1 MFLNDFI
8 ALFYPD
14 LCLVCGNNLLKHE
27 ECICTTCLHKTP
39 KTNCF
44 KQKENEVSKIFW
56 GRSKLENAAALFT
69 FNKDGNA
76 QKLIH
81 TLKYEEGKN
90 VGIFLGEQLGF
101 AIKESEF
108 FNNIDIVIAVPLHP
122 KKQKLR
128 GYNQSAYLAKGIK
141 EVLSVPIN
149 KKSLLRIENTD
160 SQTRKKRFS
169 RWENMMNSFD
179 LKNSNKLMDKHIL
192 LVDDVVTTGATLEA
206 CAQKLLEIKGVKV
219 SIVTIAVA

>member
-44 KQKENEVSKIFW
+44 KQRENEVSKIFW

-128 GYNQSAYLAKGIK
+128 GYNQSSYLAKGIK

>member
-27 ECICTTCLHKTP
+27 ECICITCLHKTP

-141 EVLSVPIN
+141 EVLSIPIN

-206 CAQKLLEIKGVKV
+206 CAQKILEIKGVKV

>member
-1 MFLNDFI
+1 M
-8 ALFYPD
+8 
-14 LCLVCGNNLLKHE
+14 
-27 ECICTTCLHKTP
+27 
-39 KTNCF
+39 
-44 KQKENEVSKIFW
+44 

-90 VGIFLGEQLGF
+90 VGIFLGQQLGF

-141 EVLSVPIN
+141 EVLSIPIN

-179 LKNSNKLMDKHIL
+179 LKTTNKLIDKHIL

-219 SIVTIAVA
+219 SVVTIAVA

>member
-44 KQKENEVSKIFW
+44 KQRENEVSKIFW

-141 EVLSVPIN
+141 EVLSIPIN

>member
-27 ECICTTCLHKTP
+27 EYICITCLHKTP

-44 KQKENEVSKIFW
+44 KQRENEVSKIFW
-56 GRSKLENAAALFT
+56 CRSKLENAAALFT

-76 QKLIH
+76 QKLIY

-108 FNNIDIVIAVPLHP
+108 FNNIVIAVPLHS

-141 EVLSVPIN
+141 EVLSIPIN

-169 RWENMMNSFD
+169 RRENMMNSFD
-179 LKNSNKLMDKHIL
+179 LK
-192 LVDDVVTTGATLEA
+192 TL
-206 CAQKLLEIKGVKV
+206 
-219 SIVTIAVA
+219 TN

>member
-1 MFLNDFI
+1 MLLNDFI

-27 ECICTTCLHKTP
+27 EYICITCLHKTP

-44 KQKENEVSKIFW
+44 KQRENEVSKIFW

-81 TLKYEEGKN
+81 TLKYEEGEN
-90 VGIFLGEQLGF
+90 VGIFLGKQLGF

-108 FNNIDIVIAVPLHP
+108 FKSIDIVIAVPLHP

>member
-44 KQKENEVSKIFW
+44 KQRENEVSKIFW

-90 VGIFLGEQLGF
+90 VGIFLGKQLGF

-128 GYNQSAYLAKGIK
+128 GYNQSSYLAKGIK
-141 EVLSVPIN
+141 EVLSIPIN